1 MLSKELIKLMRVLV
15 GYSQEDL
22 SRAIKVD
29 RSYISK
35 VEHGRLAP
43 TMIVQLNIIQACKR
57 AGMTDIQFALLK
69 VLTEEGTEKEGVSND

>member
-1 MLSKELIKLMRVLV
+1 MLSKELIKLMRILV

-22 SRAIKVD
+22 SRVIKVD

-43 TMIVQLNIIQACKR
+43 TMIVQLSIIQACKR
-57 AGMTDIQFALLK
+57 AGMSDIQFALLK